1 MSVATAY
8 HNNRQISA
16 AGKMESLAAKSKE
29 SSAVKNMESSAVKS
43 KESSATKNLEKKA
56 AQERRLS
63 QLRIVSIIGFFLI
76 WQGIGYLNSM
86 FSWFNPAYLPTPV
99 AIVRAGIEMAAD
111 GSLWVNIFISLERI
125 FAGVFI
131 GTVLAFFMAI
141 LFVKFKK
148 CEAILGPIFN
158 FIGPIP
164 VIALLPAVVI
174 WCGIGESSKLIII
187 AFSTFMV
194 VLSYAL
200 DGMKNTDPLLIRSAM
215 SLGANSFQVFT
226 NVIIKSAMP
235 NIFSGIKA
243 SLSGSFAA
251 MVVAEMMGATSGLG
265 YVIINAKAWFKMNN
279 MFLAIVMIGL
289 LYTLFYYIITLI
301 ERRLFCWKGSVDSAI
316 E

>member
-1 MSVATAY
+1 MTVIAM
-8 HNNRQISA
+8 
-16 AGKMESLAAKSKE
+16 KKKE
-29 SSAVKNMESSAVKS
+29 VSSIKLNEV
-43 KESSATKNLEKKA
+43 SATKNIERKNAEKR
-56 AQERRLS
+56 QQN
-63 QLRIVSIIGFFLI
+63 QLRVISIIGFFVI
-76 WQGIGYLNSM
+76 WQAIGWMNTY
-86 FSWFNPAYLPTPV
+86 FEWFNPIYLPTPV
-99 AIVRAGIEMAAD
+99 AIAQACQEMAAD
-111 GSLWVNIFISLERI
+111 GSLWTNIIVSLRRI
-125 FAGVFI
+125 FFGVTI
-131 GTVLAFFMAI
+131 GTALAFIVAI

-148 CEAILGPIFN
+148 FEALISPILN

-174 WCGIGESSKLIII
+174 WFGIGESSKLVII

-194 VLSYAL
+194 VLNYAV

-215 SLGANSFQVFT
+215 SLGANSYQVFT
-226 NVIIKSAMP
+226 KVIIKSAMP

-289 LYTLFYYIITLI
+289 LYTLFYFIITSI
-301 ERRLFCWKGSVDSAI
+301 EKRLFRWKGSVDNAI

>member
-1 MSVATAY
+1 MSCITIT
-8 HNNRQISA
+8 RDQT
-16 AGKMESLAAKSKE
+16 KQL
-29 SSAVKNMESSAVKS
+29 KNTRDSTNFS
-43 KESSATKNLEKKA
+43 TQNIDRKNAEK
-56 AQERRLS
+56 RYLS
-63 QLRIVSIIGFFLI
+63 ILRIISIIGFFMI
-76 WQGIGYLNSM
+76 WQSIGWINGVM
-86 FSWFNPAYLPTPV
+86 EWFNPVYLPTPI
-99 AIVRAGIEMAAD
+99 AILHAGIEMASD
-111 GSLWVNIFISLERI
+111 GSLWTNIFISLRRI
-125 FAGVFI
+125 FSGVLI
-131 GTVLAFFMAI
+131 GTLLAFSVAI

-148 CEAILGPIFN
+148 VEALINPIFN

-174 WCGIGESSKLIII
+174 WFGIGESSKLIII
-187 AFSTFMV
+187 SFSTFMV
-194 VLSYAL
+194 VLGYAL

-215 SLGANSFQVFT
+215 SLGANSYQVFT

-289 LYTLFYYIITLI
+289 LYTLFYFIITSL
-301 ERRLFCWKGSVDSAI
+301 EGYLFRWKGSLDSAI

>member
-1 MSVATAY
+1 MTSITMD
-8 HNNRQISA
+8 RKQIGIDFKKKISN
-16 AGKMESLAAKSKE
+16 
-29 SSAVKNMESSAVKS
+29 SS
-43 KESSATKNLEKKA
+43 TKNIDRKNAEKKK
-56 AQERRLS
+56 LS
-63 QLRIVSIIGFFLI
+63 LLRVASILGFFLI
-76 WQGIGYLNSM
+76 WQSIGWLNGM
-86 FSWFNPAYLPTPV
+86 MVWFNPVYLPTPV
-99 AIVRAGIEMAAD
+99 AIIKAGLEMATD
-111 GSLWVNIFISLERI
+111 GSLWTNIFISLGRI
-125 FAGVFI
+125 FSGVLI

-141 LFVKFKK
+141 LFVKFKTV
-148 CEAILGPIFN
+148 EALISPIFN

-174 WCGIGESSKLIII
+174 WFGIGESSKLIII

-215 SLGANSFQVFT
+215 SLGANSYQVFT

-289 LYTLFYYIITLI
+289 LYTFFYFIITSL
-301 ERRLFCWKGSVDSAI
+301 ERYLFRWKGSVDNAI

>member
-8 HNNRQISA
+8 QNKQLVALGKSTPMGKSDA
-16 AGKMESLAAKSKE
+16 AENS
-29 SSAVKNMESSAVKS
+29 V
-43 KESSATKNLEKKA
+43 TKNIEKKA
-56 AQERRLS
+56 AKNRQLS
-63 QLRIVSIIGFFLI
+63 QLRVISIIGFFLI
-76 WQGIGYLNSM
+76 WQAIGWLNSA
-86 FSWFNPAYLPTPV
+86 FAWFNPVYLPTPV
-99 AIVRAGIEMAAD
+99 AIIQACMEMASD
-111 GSLWVNIFISLERI
+111 GSLWVNIFISLKRI
-125 FAGVFI
+125 FLGVFI
-131 GTVLAFFMAI
+131 GTVLAFFTAI
-141 LFVKFKK
+141 LFVKFQR
-148 CEAILGPIFN
+148 CEALLSPILN

-174 WCGIGESSKLIII
+174 WFGIGESSKLIII

-194 VLSYAL
+194 VIGYAL

-289 LYTLFYYIITLI
+289 LYTLFYFIITTI
-301 ERRLFCWKGSVDSAI
+301 EKRLFRWKGYVDSAI

>member
-1 MSVATAY
+1 MTTVTL
-8 HNNRQISA
+8 RRGQL
-16 AGKMESLAAKSKE
+16 EVTE
-29 SSAVKNMESSAVKS
+29 VKN
-43 KESSATKNLEKKA
+43 ATKNIDQKKTEK
-56 AQERRLS
+56 RRLS
-63 QLRIVSIIGFFLI
+63 IFRVISIIGFFVI
-76 WQGIGYLNSM
+76 WQSIGWLNEANG
-86 FSWFNPAYLPTPV
+86 WFNPVYLPTPI
-99 AIVRAGIEMAAD
+99 AIVHAGIEMASD
-111 GSLWVNIFISLERI
+111 GSLWTNILISLQRI
-125 FAGVFI
+125 FLGVSI
-131 GTVLAFFMAI
+131 GTILAFFTAI
-141 LFVKFKK
+141 LFVKYKTV
-148 CEAILGPIFN
+148 EALISPIFN

-174 WCGIGESSKLIII
+174 WCGIGEFSKLIII

-215 SLGANSFQVFT
+215 SLGANSYQVFT

-289 LYTLFYYIITLI
+289 LYTLFYFIISKL
-301 ERRLFCWKGSVDSAI
+301 EGYLFRWKGSVDNAI

>member
-1 MSVATAY
+1 MSVAATTY
-8 HNNRQISA
+8 QNKQYEVTM
-16 AGKMESLAAKSKE
+16 KK
-29 SSAVKNMESSAVKS
+29 
-43 KESSATKNLEKKA
+43 SATDNIERKNAKKR
-56 AQERRLS
+56 QLS
-63 QLRIVSIIGFFLI
+63 QLRVISIVGFFLI
-76 WQGIGYLNSM
+76 WQAIGWMNGM
-86 FSWFNPAYLPTPV
+86 FSWFNPVYLPTPV
-99 AIVRAGIEMAAD
+99 AIVQACIEMASD
-111 GSLWVNIFISLERI
+111 GSLWINIFVSLKRI
-125 FAGVFI
+125 FAGVLI
-131 GTVLAFFMAI
+131 GTVLAFFTAI
-141 LFVKFKK
+141 LFVKFNK
-148 CEAILGPIFN
+148 CEALISPILN

-174 WCGIGESSKLIII
+174 WFGIGESSKLIII

-235 NIFSGIKA
+235 NLFSGIKA

-289 LYTLFYYIITLI
+289 LYTLFYFIITSV
-301 ERRLFCWKGSVDSAI
+301 EKRLFSWKGSVDSAI

>member
-1 MSVATAY
+1 MTAITLKR
-8 HNNRQISA
+8 NQALGWKTDTQSA
-16 AGKMESLAAKSKE
+16 E
-29 SSAVKNMESSAVKS
+29 N
-43 KESSATKNLEKKA
+43 ATKNIDHKNAEK
-56 AQERRLS
+56 R
-63 QLRIVSIIGFFLI
+63 QLRLLRVISILGFFVI
-76 WQGIGYLNSM
+76 WQGIGWINEAMEL
-86 FSWFNPAYLPTPV
+86 FNPVYLPTPV
-99 AIVRAGIEMAAD
+99 AIVHSGIEMATD
-111 GSLWVNIFISLERI
+111 GTLWANISISLVRI
-125 FAGVFI
+125 FAGVTI
-131 GTVLAFFMAI
+131 GTVLAFFIAI

-148 CEAILGPIFN
+148 VEALISPIFN

-174 WCGIGESSKLIII
+174 WFGIGESSKLIII

-215 SLGANSFQVFT
+215 SLGASSYQVFT
-226 NVIIKSAMP
+226 NVIIQSAMP
-235 NIFSGIKA
+235 NIFAGIKA

-289 LYTLFYYIITLI
+289 LYTLFYFIITSL
-301 ERRLFCWKGSVDSAI
+301 EGYLFRWKGSVDNAI

>member
-1 MSVATAY
+1 MTSITMD
-8 HNNRQISA
+8 RKQI
-16 AGKMESLAAKSKE
+16 GIDSKKKISN
-29 SSAVKNMESSAVKS
+29 SS
-43 KESSATKNLEKKA
+43 TKNIDRKNAEKKK
-56 AQERRLS
+56 LS
-63 QLRIVSIIGFFLI
+63 LLRVVSILGFFLI
-76 WQGIGYLNSM
+76 WQSIGWLNGM
-86 FSWFNPAYLPTPV
+86 MVWFNPVYLPTPF
-99 AIVRAGIEMAAD
+99 AIIKAGLEMATD
-111 GSLWVNIFISLERI
+111 GSLWTNIFISLGRI
-125 FAGVFI
+125 FSGVLI

-141 LFVKFKK
+141 LFVKFKTV
-148 CEAILGPIFN
+148 EALISPIFN

-174 WCGIGESSKLIII
+174 WFGIGESSKLIII

-215 SLGANSFQVFT
+215 SLGANSYQVFT

-289 LYTLFYYIITLI
+289 LYTFFYFIITSL
-301 ERRLFCWKGSVDSAI
+301 ERYLFRWKGSVDNAI

>member
-1 MSVATAY
+1 MTSIAIKGDY
-8 HNNRQISA
+8 LEKGH
-16 AGKMESLAAKSKE
+16 ME
-29 SSAVKNMESSAVKS
+29 
-43 KESSATKNLEKKA
+43 ATKSSTHNIDRKNAEKRNL
-56 AQERRLS
+56 S
-63 QLRIVSIIGFFLI
+63 ILRVSSILGFFLI
-76 WQGIGYLNSM
+76 WQSIGWLNEAM
-86 FSWFNPAYLPTPV
+86 TWFNPVYLPTPL
-99 AIVRAGIEMAAD
+99 AILQAGIEMAAD
-111 GSLWVNIFISLERI
+111 GTLWANIFISLQRI

-131 GTVLAFFMAI
+131 GTLLAFIVAI

-148 CEAILGPIFN
+148 VKALINPIFN

-174 WCGIGESSKLIII
+174 WFGIGESSKLIII

-215 SLGANSFQVFT
+215 SLGANSYQVFT
-226 NVIIKSAMP
+226 KVIIKSAMP

-289 LYTLFYYIITLI
+289 LYTLFYFIITML
-301 ERRLFCWKGSVDSAI
+301 EGYLFRWKGSVDNAI